1 MILPKRVKITYEEAG
16 LIELLIRGAMDKSSN
31 LGRTLL
37 GIISSEYADFEKR
50 LHDQGLSILYK
61 LGYDSLGFER
71 DGFWH
76 VDYEDDEDRDEDDE
90 EDEDRDEEDDD
101 EDENMWNWG
110 FRDKRRNS

>member
-16 LIELLIRGAMDKSSN
+16 LIKLLIRGAMDKSSN

-50 LHDQGLSILYK
+50 LHDQGLRILYK

-76 VDYEDDEDRDEDDE
+76 VDYEEDEAWDED
-90 EDEDRDEEDDD
+90 DEDRDEEDDD
-101 EDENMWNWG
+101 EDEIEDEDWDD
-110 FRDKRRNS
+110 FDET